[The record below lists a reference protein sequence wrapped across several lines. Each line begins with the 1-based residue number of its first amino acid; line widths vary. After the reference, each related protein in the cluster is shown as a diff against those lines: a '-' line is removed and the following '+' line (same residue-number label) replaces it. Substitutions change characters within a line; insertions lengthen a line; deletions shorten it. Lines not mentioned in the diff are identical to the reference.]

1 MDNQEIV
8 DLYQNAKWIVGS
20 KGSYRY
26 WFEYDDEWYNALCEQ
41 ATNLMEVIEYL
52 VSKGLIDASDLDLPS
67 TSKDASSSE
76 ADDDVKESECAV
88 SGNTDSKSG
97 EATSEDRQPV
107 ESPSVTVFQ
116 VSFPE
121 HWKTEGKYKDDVRT
135 LVATAMTS
143 AAQGTPISEEALETI
158 FSWFTT
164 TPKIPDLTD
173 ILRNDDTLRQEVRLT
188 ADMVLSMLDKI
199 DGEGSAGAS
208 WHVLSLLNSISPTH
222 KFVPECPDASSH
234 ESGDGRVL

>member
-1 MDNQEIV
+1 MDKPSVAYI
-8 DLYQNAKWIVGS
+8 YQHAKWVVDS

-26 WFEYDDEWYNALCEQ
+26 WFEYDEEWFDAVYEQ
-41 ATNLMEVIEYL
+41 AANLMEVVEYFT
-52 VSKGLIDASDLDLPS
+52 SKGLIDASELDLPG
-67 TSKDASSSE
+67 TSKETTSNE
-76 ADDDVKESECAV
+76 VDDDVKESECAV
-88 SGNTDSKSG
+88 SGDMD

-107 ESPSVTVFQ
+107 EAPSVTVFQ

>member
-1 MDNQEIV
+1 MDKPSVAYI
-8 DLYQNAKWIVGS
+8 YQHAKWVVDS

-26 WFEYDDEWYNALCEQ
+26 WFEYDEEWFDAVYEQ
-41 ATNLMEVIEYL
+41 AANLMEVVEYF
-52 VSKGLIDASDLDLPS
+52 
-67 TSKDASSSE
+67 TSNE
-76 ADDDVKESECAV
+76 VDDDVKESECAV
-88 SGNTDSKSG
+88 SGDMD

-107 ESPSVTVFQ
+107 EAPSVTVFQ

-188 ADMVLSMLDKI
+188 ADMVLSLLDQI

>member
-1 MDNQEIV
+1 MDKPSVAYI
-8 DLYQNAKWIVGS
+8 YQHAKWVVDS

-26 WFEYDDEWYNALCEQ
+26 WFEYDEEWFDAVYEQ
-41 ATNLMEVIEYL
+41 AANLMEVVEYFT
-52 VSKGLIDASDLDLPS
+52 SKGLIDASELDLPG
-67 TSKDASSSE
+67 TSKETTSNE
-76 ADDDVKESECAV
+76 VDDDVKESECAV
-88 SGNTDSKSG
+88 SGDMD

-107 ESPSVTVFQ
+107 KAPSVTVFQ